1 MFCAV
6 DVQDL
11 HRLMNHWNLPKR
23 INSIRIYFRDTTA
36 KGITAQNQLIA
47 RATASL
53 SDLMG
58 EHTEHR
64 EEANDNLQL
73 FDRAEDGGIKKQG
86 CAPLAIP
93 KDMKKD
99 IDDGK
104 QPGEVVIA
112 AMFQTMPDIP
122 AEQKQAFRT
131 MDKLIRWESAYRLMG
146 KPPTNLRKKMV
157 GQAGKKTN

>member
-1 MFCAV
+1 MLCAV

-11 HRLMNHWNLPKR
+11 HRLMNHWNLPKQ

-36 KGITAQNQLIA
+36 RGITAQNQLIE

-73 FDRAEDGGIKKQG
+73 FDRAEDGRIKNKG
-86 CAPLAIP
+86 
-93 KDMKKD
+93 
-99 IDDGK
+99 
-104 QPGEVVIA
+104 V
-112 AMFQTMPDIP
+112 
-122 AEQKQAFRT
+122 
-131 MDKLIRWESAYRLMG
+131 RLWLF
-146 KPPTNLRKKMV
+146 PRI
-157 GQAGKKTN
+157 